1 MKDGQIYLLGSKF
14 DWQYWFVC
22 LRPQPVD
29 LPLCQLICFVLHHWE
44 LACFLILL
52 DTPGQWRN
60 LEDDHTGQVRMV
72 CSKQCLRHIVFYN
85 SCISGAASNV
95 SLLSSVTVLS
105 ISKSFSIII
114 VSLGF
119 RSSCKTFLWSVTI
132 DPTVELQPQGLL
144 HPRDRF
150 NILYASLVM
159 ASWQCPCQIVPSWPR
174 PSPPSDCRARPS
186 LPPRR
191 PAVCLC

>member
-1 MKDGQIYLLGSKF
+1 MTTEADTSPISWHWTQTRSWGPGGESHNRNIATCLEWCGSC
-14 DWQYWFVC
+14 VLRSLRAC
-22 LRPQPVD
+22 LHRV
-29 LPLCQLICFVLHHWE
+29 
-44 LACFLILL
+44 
-52 DTPGQWRN
+52 WRN